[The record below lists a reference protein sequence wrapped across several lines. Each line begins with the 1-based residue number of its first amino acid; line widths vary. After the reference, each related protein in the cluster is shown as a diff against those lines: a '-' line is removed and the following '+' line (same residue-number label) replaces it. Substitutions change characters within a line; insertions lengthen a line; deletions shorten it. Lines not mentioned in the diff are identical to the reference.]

1 MRTDVSTFFKKEAES
16 VCMLGGGAYRALVE
30 SERRSR
36 RKHKE
41 AVRCAACGHLTT
53 HIVDLYFRIF
63 CL

>member
-1 MRTDVSTFFKKEAES
+1 MYA
-16 VCMLGGGAYRALVE
+16 GGGAYRALVE